1 MEELKRRLLTRR
13 TGYWTDCFPAAV
25 FLSLMLMLAGMVF
38 SGILEYVTGLRTM
51 LLNLGNDAAAQF
63 AEFYLSFA
71 GIWIAFFLFANKG
84 NRPMLSCLSFRK
96 DGRNRRGALIGL
108 GLGVLTNGSCILLSC
123 LMGDIHLTFNEFRP
137 GLLLLFFAAVLIQSG
152 AEEIVDRCYLYQK
165 LRRGYVEPWMAIG
178 INALVFMAM
187 HLPNDGINL
196 AAKVQIILIAI
207 LSSLFV
213 YYYDSLWAAIMMHT
227 GWNFTQSILFGLPNS
242 VTVSSYS
249 LFRLE
254 AASARSGLFYNV
266 NFGVEGSVG
275 AVVVIGILLT
285 AVLRRNLGK
294 GEKRDLW
301 AEPASSAVK

>member
-1 MEELKRRLLTRR
+1 MEELKRRLLTRQ
-13 TGYWTDCFPAAV
+13 TGYWTDCFPVAV

-207 LSSLFV
+207 LFSLFV

-242 VTVSSYS
+242 GTVSSYS